1 MPDGAIEM
9 AEIPTT
15 STTLLRDI
23 AHDSQHA
30 RWSEFVA
37 RYRPMMEAFLRE
49 RFPTLEADD
58 IIQDT
63 LVAVCAALPFYRY
76 VPDEKGLFH
85 NYLTGILR
93 NKALRQFHKDQRQA
107 EIAEELRRS
116 RGDAPYQSADS
127 GRADAPRPPPRPHTR
142 QFKPQS
148 GPAFQ
153 KRGRGLCPSFLSREQ
168 NRGKRKEPVWRSEQ
182 VRSSRNG

>member
-1 MPDGAIEM
+1 M

-142 QFKPQS
+142 QFKPPERS
-148 GPAFQ
+148 GISKTRERIVP
-153 KRGRGLCPSFLSREQ
+153 LFLFPRAKQ
-168 NRGKRKEPVWRSEQ
+168 GQRKVEKK
-182 VRSSRNG
+182 